1 MNLSFALLADLE
13 VMRMLASGVGIT
25 LRLFAGALVGGFAL
39 ALLLTAVNLVPSRL
53 VRGFVAL
60 YVEYHRNVP
69 TVAGNS
75 ARCDTRLDQRR

>member
-1 MNLSFALLADLE
+1 MAMMALLTS
-13 VMRMLASGVGIT
+13 ASSS
-25 LRLFAGALVGGFAL
+25 FSPL

-69 TVAGNS
+69 TV
-75 ARCDTRLDQRR
+75 RPLCTPL